1 MVQGRPR
8 TEGMNSRS
16 KLTVCEY
23 QGRCDAKGN
32 AVGHAPKVLSE
43 YVSYVRD
50 DFDVTVYAP
59 ETILKASEL
68 KGIKRKV
75 LNDFIVMEG
84 NSSFFSRIFNK
95 FRMFRNISSALKYSE
110 ADKIWFFNTEFYLML
125 YLALFGNR
133 GKEIYITT
141 FMEGFLAGK
150 NGPFAKIKQKI
161 FEKAQKK
168 IKLIISAGPAF
179 SFKNAPSV
187 FIPDYACDP
196 AVFDIPEG
204 HVPED
209 ADIAEFVAD
218 HKKDGFAVCL
228 GTMNPEK
235 QLEEMTEAFKCTGYP
250 LLIAGRFYDPERL
263 TALKKSAGRE
273 TLVKNTYLSK
283 EDYAWLLKNAF
294 MVVLPYAKD
303 QYSAQTSGV
312 MQEAVFAGT
321 PVMAYEEVLLGN
333 RVPGIGIRSFDSLK
347 ESFKA
352 PSEADTQAL
361 KESYSELRR
370 TRYSREIIKK
380 SLIKALS

>member
-8 TEGMNSRS
+8 PEGMNSRC

-59 ETILKASEL
+59 ETILKASAL
-68 KGIKRKV
+68 KGIKRKI
-75 LNDFIVMEG
+75 LNDCIVMEG
-84 NSSFFSRIFNK
+84 KSSFFSKVFNK
-95 FRMFRNISSALKYSE
+95 FRMFRNISSVLKDSE
-110 ADKIWFFNTEFYLML
+110 ADKVWFFNTEFYLML

-168 IKLIISAGPAF
+168 IKLIIKTGPAF

-196 AVFDIPEG
+196 ETFDVPEG
-204 HVPED
+204 HIPED
-209 ADIAEFVAD
+209 EEIAEFAD
-218 HKKDGFAVCL
+218 KHGKDGFAVCL
-228 GTMNPEK
+228 GTMNSEK
-235 QLEEMTEAFKCTGYP
+235 QLEEMTEAFKRMDFP
-250 LLIAGRFYDPERL
+250 LLIAGRFYDDERL
-263 TALKKSAGRE
+263 AALKRSAGRE
-273 TLVKNTYLSK
+273 TLIKNTYLSR

-294 MVVLPYAKD
+294 MAVLPYAKD

-321 PVMAYEEVLLGN
+321 PVMAYEEVLEGN

-347 ESFKA
+347 EGFKV
-352 PSEADTQAL
+352 PSHADTRAL
-361 KESYSELRR
+361 KDSYSELCR